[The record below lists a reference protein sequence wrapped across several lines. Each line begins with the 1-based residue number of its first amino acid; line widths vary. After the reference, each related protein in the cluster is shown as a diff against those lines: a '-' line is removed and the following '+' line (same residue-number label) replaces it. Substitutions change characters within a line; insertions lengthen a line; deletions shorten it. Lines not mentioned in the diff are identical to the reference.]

1 MTVRLFSFITLGA
14 LIVIFLA
21 SSASNL
27 WSLTRSNQALDDVN
41 KEIRVVLSVVDPINH
56 SRTVRVRLMEAMINQ
71 SLGKTSQAETS
82 LEGANE
88 FLQHAVETFDSYMA
102 SPRTPGEE
110 EILAPYRQT
119 RRIIS
124 TTVYAP

>member
-71 SLGKTSQAETS
+71 SLGKTSQAET
-82 LEGANE
+82 
-88 FLQHAVETFDSYMA
+88 
-102 SPRTPGEE
+102 
-110 EILAPYRQT
+110 
-119 RRIIS
+119 
-124 TTVYAP
+124 